1 MNTWTKLL
9 HCAGC
14 TDRLRYQR
22 NIAALGVGKALVDL
36 AIITTAPSTD
46 AGAVAAAWLNPYVL
60 IGPWASGDMPW
71 SICATTVLFFAS
83 LVWNTVHRLRDA
95 GIAHGLGLLV
105 CTPYAGP
112 VFALVCCFLPTKKH
126 TVWDL
131 V

>member
-1 MNTWTKLL
+1 MSTFTKLL
-9 HCAGC
+9 HCDGC

-22 NIAALGVGKALVDL
+22 NIAAVGVGKALIDL
-36 AIITTAPSTD
+36 AIMTFGPATD
-46 AGAVAAAWLNPYVL
+46 TGTVASAWLNPYLL
-60 IGPWASGDMPW
+60 IGPWANGHMPW
-71 SICATTVLFFAS
+71 GICVTTILFFMA

-105 CTPYAGP
+105 CVPFVGP
-112 VFALVCCFLPTKKH
+112 LAALVCCFLPTKKH